1 MGPKR
6 LLQAAFAAVPFR
18 FCTTVFSLYLMS
30 VAVSAAS
37 ELRILTSMSQAFFEP
52 FIAAFE
58 DQNPDTSVIVL
69 NKNTNASVAEI
80 VRGNPRAFDIF
91 WASSA
96 EAFAVLDARDA
107 FRRDS
112 PEGQAGVSDTNTGA
126 AFYPFAFSS
135 IGWAQ
140 RRDSA
145 ILPPQQWQDL
155 LQDRYSGQI
164 AMARPSRSGTA
175 HMFVERFLQVRGW
188 EEGWS
193 YLLALTANIS
203 TLTSRSF
210 GVVDGVE
217 QRRFELGITID
228 FLAQSRRD
236 QGVSFSYGKPV
247 MVVPAQIGL
256 LNGGVSEQE
265 AMEFIR
271 FVLSD
276 EGQTLLLI
284 PSVGRVPV
292 DETVR
297 QSARNIST
305 EITSALKLNWLR
317 YDALLARDR
326 YWAVNALFDEF
337 ITSQL
342 PKRRLAWAKY
352 RGILARG
359 DSRQAQDLARVKAL
373 LTQMPVTE
381 REAGDRILN
390 DRLTRLTAL
399 TGPTGFQQ
407 RSLTRWAIQAEEL
420 LIRAGNILEAL
431 DKKGPNTR

>member
-1 MGPKR
+1 MGPKHR
-6 LLQAAFAAVPFR
+6 LHDVFAAASVRLF
-18 FCTTVFSLYLMS
+18 TAVFAAYFTS
-30 VAVSAAS
+30 VSVGAAA

-58 DQNPDTSVIVL
+58 DRNPEISVIVL
-69 NKNTNASVAEI
+69 NKNTNASIAEI

-96 EAFAVLDARDA
+96 EAFEVLNARDA
-107 FRRDS
+107 FRRDNRS
-112 PEGQAGVSDTNTGA
+112 GQESASGANAAA
-126 AFYPFAFSS
+126 AFYPFAYSS

-140 RRDSA
+140 RGDSA
-145 ILPPQQWQDL
+145 IMPPRQWEDL
-155 LQDRYSGQI
+155 LQDRYAGQI

-217 QRRFELGITID
+217 KQRFELGITID

-247 MVVPAQIGL
+247 MVIPAQIGL
-256 LNGGVSEQE
+256 LKGGVSEQE
-265 AMEFIR
+265 AMAFIR

-276 EGQTLLLI
+276 EGQTLLLM
-284 PSVGRVPV
+284 PSVWRVPV
-292 DETVR
+292 DDAIR
-297 QSARNIST
+297 QSARNIPP
-305 EITSALKLNWLR
+305 EITYALKLNWLQ

-326 YWAVNALFDEF
+326 YWAVNALFDQF
-337 ITSQL
+337 ITSRL

-352 RGILARG
+352 REILARG
-359 DSRQAQDLARVKAL
+359 DSRQSQDLARVKAL
-373 LTQMPVTE
+373 LTRMPVSE
-381 REAGDRILN
+381 REAGDPILN
-390 DRLTRLTAL
+390 DSLTRLTAL

-420 LIRAGNILEAL
+420 LIRAGNILEVV

>member
-1 MGPKR
+1 MGPKHR
-6 LLQAAFAAVPFR
+6 LHDVFAAASVRLF
-18 FCTTVFSLYLMS
+18 TAVFAAYFTS
-30 VAVSAAS
+30 VSVGAAA

-58 DQNPDTSVIVL
+58 DRNPEISVIVL
-69 NKNTNASVAEI
+69 NKNTNASIAEI

-96 EAFAVLDARDA
+96 EAFEVLNARDA
-107 FRRDS
+107 FRRDNRG
-112 PEGQAGVSDTNTGA
+112 GQESASGANAAA
-126 AFYPFAFSS
+126 AFYPFAYSS

-140 RRDSA
+140 RGDSA
-145 ILPPQQWQDL
+145 IMPPRQWEDL
-155 LQDRYSGQI
+155 LQDRYAGQI

-217 QRRFELGITID
+217 KQRFELGITID

-247 MVVPAQIGL
+247 MVIPAQIGL
-256 LNGGVSEQE
+256 LKGGVSEQE
-265 AMEFIR
+265 AMAFIR
-271 FVLSD
+271 FVLSE
-276 EGQTLLLI
+276 EGQTLLLM
-284 PSVGRVPV
+284 PSVWRVPV
-292 DETVR
+292 DDTIR
-297 QSARNIST
+297 QSARNIPP
-305 EITSALKLNWLR
+305 EITYALKLNWLQ

-326 YWAVNALFDEF
+326 YWAVNALFDQF
-337 ITSQL
+337 ITSRL

-352 RGILARG
+352 REILARG
-359 DSRQAQDLARVKAL
+359 DSRQSQDLARVKAL
-373 LTQMPVTE
+373 LTRMPVSE

-390 DRLTRLTAL
+390 DSLTRLTAL

-420 LIRAGNILEAL
+420 LIRAGNVLEVL